1 MFVVVVEDERGA
13 LVAESALLDGS
24 LTIGRTDENDLILD
38 DPRISRHHARL
49 TLEGLGVALADLG
62 SANGV
67 TVDDKPI
74 SGSVMI
80 SEASRVRL
88 GGYRLY
94 IERAT
99 GRMRAPQDGLS
110 TAIVTADQAH
120 GKLVVTEGAQAGREL
135 MLFERIASVGRTDEN
150 DVTLADTSV
159 SRHHARLKRQDDGTY
174 TLMDLNSS
182 NGTRLNGKRVTSARA
197 KYGDRVH
204 FGNVA
209 CLLVDPKGKARG
221 AGVSGESPWWLPYAV
236 AIGCAALLGALLSIV
251 VS

>member
-1 MFVVVVEDERGA
+1 
-13 LVAESALLDGS
+13 
-24 LTIGRTDENDLILD
+24 
-38 DPRISRHHARL
+38 
-49 TLEGLGVALADLG
+49 
-62 SANGV
+62 
-67 TVDDKPI
+67 
-74 SGSVMI
+74 MI

-159 SRHHARLKRQDDGTY
+159 SRHHARLLRGSWTKHVAFLMPP
-174 TLMDLNSS
+174 TLRASRALNSRHFQRRARS
-182 NGTRLNGKRVTSARA
+182 SSTVKRLTSW
-197 KYGDRVH
+197 
-204 FGNVA
+204 
-209 CLLVDPKGKARG
+209 
-221 AGVSGESPWWLPYAV
+221 VSQT
-236 AIGCAALLGALLSIV
+236 
-251 VS
+251 